1 MSLGRPGDH
10 QLCRGI
16 GDPRHDLLETYGDS
30 NSWQDQKTYDMITG
44 VPRASQD
51 GIRKAQRVHRRSWI
65 QEQARQ
71 QKAAELEEE
80 NNRIHEAK
88 IAERVKEK
96 MYEHEKLAALE
107 TRLRRTQSWDSL
119 MESARFEKMMRQ
131 IQSSDLAIWQKQKI
145 RRSKVRV

>member
-1 MSLGRPGDH
+1 
-10 QLCRGI
+10 
-16 GDPRHDLLETYGDS
+16 
-30 NSWQDQKTYDMITG
+30 MITG